1 MVHARPAADRE
12 SRPHPRYRHRTLQP
26 PRTGTSERTRRPKLC
41 RAGQAS
47 GNLEGSEAGSGRSCR
62 AGEDVGEAAGEATL
76 STAVGNAP
84 VQFAPTASQL
94 DMAYSVC
101 RSIPRSAAKNFYYA
115 FVVLPRRKRNAL
127 SAVYAF
133 MRRCDD
139 ITDDSA
145 LSPDDRHNKLA
156 EWLDKGHRALAAQ
169 PTDDP
174 VLLALTDAQRAY
186 QIPIGLLD
194 QLAYGTTADLDY
206 AQPEPFA
213 GALAARY
220 QTFEEL
226 RQYCYGVASVVGL
239 VCVKIFGYR
248 DPAAEP
254 LAERC
259 GLAFQLTNII
269 RDVKEDV
276 AMGRVYFPQDDLAQC
291 GLSAADLAATHVD
304 VARIRPLLAMEADRA
319 RDCYRSGDE
328 LIPLVNEDSQPALWV
343 LITIYRRL
351 LEKIASNQYDVFSER
366 VRLTVSE
373 KLTVLGKGI
382 LKRLV

>member
-1 MVHARPAADRE
+1 M
-12 SRPHPRYRHRTLQP
+12 
-26 PRTGTSERTRRPKLC
+26 
-41 RAGQAS
+41 
-47 GNLEGSEAGSGRSCR
+47 
-62 AGEDVGEAAGEATL
+62 
-76 STAVGNAP
+76 STAVENAP

-101 RSIPRSAAKNFYYA
+101 RSISRSAAKNFYYG
-115 FVVLPRRKRNAL
+115 FVLLPRRKRNAL
-127 SAVYAF
+127 SALYAF

-139 ITDDSA
+139 IVDDNT
-145 LSPDDRHNKLA
+145 LRTDDRHNKLA
-156 EWLDKGHRALAAQ
+156 EWLDKVHRALAAQ

-174 VLLALTDAQRAY
+174 VLLALTDAQRTY

-194 QLAYGTTADLDY
+194 QLAFGTAADLGYPQSEPY
-206 AQPEPFA
+206 AAAP
-213 GALAARY
+213 LAARY

-239 VCVKIFGYR
+239 VCIRIFGYR

-269 RDVKEDV
+269 RDVKEDIG
-276 AMGRVYFPQDDLAQC
+276 MGRVYFPQEDLAQC
-291 GLSAADLAATHVD
+291 GFSADDLAASQIG

-319 RDCYRSGDE
+319 RDCYRAGEE
-328 LIPLVNEDSQPALWV
+328 LIPLVSEDSQPALWV
-343 LITIYRRL
+343 LITIYHRL
-351 LEKIASNQYDVFSER
+351 LEKIAANQYDVFSER
-366 VRLTVSE
+366 VRLTVPE

>member
-1 MVHARPAADRE
+1 M
-12 SRPHPRYRHRTLQP
+12 
-26 PRTGTSERTRRPKLC
+26 
-41 RAGQAS
+41 
-47 GNLEGSEAGSGRSCR
+47 
-62 AGEDVGEAAGEATL
+62 
-76 STAVGNAP
+76 STVVGNAP
-84 VQFAPTASQL
+84 AQFAPTASQL
-94 DMAYSVC
+94 EMAYSVC
-101 RSIPRSAAKNFYYA
+101 RHIARSAAKNFYYGI
-115 FVVLPRRKRNAL
+115 VILPRRKRNAL

-139 ITDDSA
+139 IADDNT

-156 EWLDKGHRALAAQ
+156 EWLDNAHRAMAAL

-174 VLLALTDAQRAY
+174 VLLALTDAQRSY

-194 QLAYGTTADLDY
+194 QLAFGTATDFSYG
-206 AQPEPFA
+206 QPESSTGGPPV
-213 GALAARY
+213 ARF

-239 VCVKIFGYR
+239 VCIRIFGYR

-269 RDVKEDV
+269 RDVKEDA
-276 AMGRVYFPQDDLAQC
+276 AMGRVYFPQEDLAQF
-291 GLSAADLAATHVD
+291 GLAAADLAAPQVD
-304 VARIRPLLAMEADRA
+304 VARIHPLLAMEADRA
-319 RDCYRSGDE
+319 RDFYRAGEE
-328 LIPLVNEDSQPALWV
+328 LIPLINEDSQPALWV

-351 LEKIASNQYDVFSER
+351 LEKIASNQYDVFGER
-366 VRLTVSE
+366 VRLTVRE

-382 LKRLV
+382 VKRLL

>member
-1 MVHARPAADRE
+1 M
-12 SRPHPRYRHRTLQP
+12 
-26 PRTGTSERTRRPKLC
+26 
-41 RAGQAS
+41 
-47 GNLEGSEAGSGRSCR
+47 
-62 AGEDVGEAAGEATL
+62 
-76 STAVGNAP
+76 STAVGNSP

-101 RSIPRSAAKNFYYA
+101 RSIARSAAKNFYYG
-115 FVVLPRRKRNAL
+115 FMVLPRRKRNAL

-139 ITDDSA
+139 ITDDNTLSA
-145 LSPDDRHNKLA
+145 DDRHDMLADWLNKV
-156 EWLDKGHRALAAQ
+156 HRALAGL

-174 VLLALTDAQRAY
+174 VLLALTDAQRTY
-186 QIPIGLLD
+186 QIPVGLLD
-194 QLAYGTTADLDY
+194 QLAYGTETDLDY
-206 AQPEPFA
+206 TEPEP
-213 GALAARY
+213 GAARPLVARY

-239 VCVKIFGYR
+239 VCIKIFGYR
-248 DPAAEP
+248 DPAAES

-276 AMGRVYFPQDDLAQC
+276 AVGRIYFPREDLTQF
-291 GLSAADLAATHVD
+291 GLSPADLTGANVG
-304 VARIRPLLAMEADRA
+304 RIRPLLAMEADRA
-319 RDCYRSGDE
+319 RECYRAGEE

-351 LEKIASNQYDVFSER
+351 LEKIAANQYDVFRER
-366 VRLTVSE
+366 VRLSVPE

>member
-1 MVHARPAADRE
+1 M
-12 SRPHPRYRHRTLQP
+12 
-26 PRTGTSERTRRPKLC
+26 
-41 RAGQAS
+41 
-47 GNLEGSEAGSGRSCR
+47 
-62 AGEDVGEAAGEATL
+62 

-84 VQFAPTASQL
+84 MQFAPTASQL
-94 DMAYSVC
+94 EMAYSVC
-101 RSIPRSAAKNFYYA
+101 RSIARAAAKNFYYG

-139 ITDDSA
+139 ITDDNA
-145 LSPDDRHNKLA
+145 ITPDDRRNKLA
-156 EWLDKGHRALAAQ
+156 DWLDKVHRALAAQ

-174 VLLALTDAQRAY
+174 VLLALADAQRTY

-194 QLAYGTTADLDY
+194 QLAYGTAADLDY
-206 AQPEPFA
+206 GQPEA
-213 GALAARY
+213 SANGELVARY
-220 QTFEEL
+220 QSFEDL

-239 VCVKIFGYR
+239 VCIKIFGYR

-254 LAERC
+254 LAEQC

-276 AMGRVYFPQDDLAQC
+276 AVGRVYFPQEDLAQC
-291 GLSAADLAATHVD
+291 GLSAADLAAPNVD

-319 RDCYRSGDE
+319 REFYGAGEE
-328 LIPLVNEDSQPALWV
+328 LIPMVNEDSQPALWV
-343 LITIYRRL
+343 LISIYRRL
-351 LEKIASNQYDVFSER
+351 LEKIAAQQYDVFSER
-366 VRLTVSE
+366 VRLTVPE

>member
-1 MVHARPAADRE
+1 M
-12 SRPHPRYRHRTLQP
+12 
-26 PRTGTSERTRRPKLC
+26 
-41 RAGQAS
+41 
-47 GNLEGSEAGSGRSCR
+47 
-62 AGEDVGEAAGEATL
+62 
-76 STAVGNAP
+76 STVVGNAP
-84 VQFAPTASQL
+84 AQFAPTASQL
-94 DMAYSVC
+94 EMAYSVC
-101 RSIPRSAAKNFYYA
+101 RSIARSSAKNFYYG
-115 FVVLPRRKRNAL
+115 FVVLPRRKRDAL

-139 ITDDSA
+139 ITDDNT
-145 LSPDDRHNKLA
+145 LSPDERRNKLA
-156 EWLDKGHRALAAQ
+156 EWLDQVHRALAAQ

-174 VLLALTDAQRAY
+174 VLLALTDAQRVY

-194 QLAYGTTADLDY
+194 QLAFGTAADLDY
-206 AQPEPFA
+206 VPPERSA
-213 GALAARY
+213 GAPLVARY

-239 VCVKIFGYR
+239 VCIRIFGYT

-269 RDVKEDV
+269 RDVKEDI
-276 AMGRVYFPQDDLAQC
+276 AMGRVYFPEEDLAQC
-291 GLSAADLAATHVD
+291 GLSAVDLTAPQVD
-304 VARIRPLLAMEADRA
+304 VARIRPLLAMEAERA
-319 RDCYRSGDE
+319 RDCYRAGE
-328 LIPLVNEDSQPALWV
+328 GLIPLVNEDSQPALWV

-351 LEKIASNQYDVFSER
+351 LEKIAANQYDVFGER
-366 VRLTVSE
+366 VRLRVSE

>member
-1 MVHARPAADRE
+1 M
-12 SRPHPRYRHRTLQP
+12 
-26 PRTGTSERTRRPKLC
+26 
-41 RAGQAS
+41 
-47 GNLEGSEAGSGRSCR
+47 
-62 AGEDVGEAAGEATL
+62 

-84 VQFAPTASQL
+84 MQFAPTASQL
-94 DMAYSVC
+94 EMAYSVC
-101 RSIPRSAAKNFYYA
+101 RSIARAAAKNFYYG

-139 ITDDSA
+139 ITDDNA
-145 LSPDDRHNKLA
+145 ITPDDRRNKLA
-156 EWLDKGHRALAAQ
+156 DWLDKVHRALAAQ

-174 VLLALTDAQRAY
+174 VLLALADAQRTY

-194 QLAYGTTADLDY
+194 QLAYGTAADLDY
-206 AQPEPFA
+206 GQPEA
-213 GALAARY
+213 SANGELVARY
-220 QTFEEL
+220 QSFEDL

-239 VCVKIFGYR
+239 VCIKIFGYR

-254 LAERC
+254 LAEQC

-276 AMGRVYFPQDDLAQC
+276 AVGRVYFPQEDLAQC
-291 GLSAADLAATHVD
+291 GLSAADLAAPNVD

-319 RDCYRSGDE
+319 REFYGAGEE

-343 LITIYRRL
+343 LISIYRRL
-351 LEKIASNQYDVFSER
+351 LEKIAAQ
-366 VRLTVSE
+366 
-373 KLTVLGKGI
+373 
-382 LKRLV
+382 

>member
-1 MVHARPAADRE
+1 M
-12 SRPHPRYRHRTLQP
+12 
-26 PRTGTSERTRRPKLC
+26 
-41 RAGQAS
+41 
-47 GNLEGSEAGSGRSCR
+47 
-62 AGEDVGEAAGEATL
+62 

-84 VQFAPTASQL
+84 AQFSPTASQL
-94 DMAYSVC
+94 HMAYSVC
-101 RSIPRSAAKNFYYA
+101 RSIARSAAKNFYYG

-139 ITDDSA
+139 IADDHK
-145 LSPDDRHNKLA
+145 LSFADRQNKLA
-156 EWLDKGHRALAAQ
+156 EWLDKVHRALAAQ

-174 VLLALTDAQRAY
+174 VLLALADAQRMY

-194 QLAYGTTADLDY
+194 QLAFGTAADLDGPQT
-206 AQPEPFA
+206 QPSGSSP
-213 GALAARY
+213 LVPRY

-239 VCVKIFGYR
+239 VCIKVFGYR
-248 DPAAEP
+248 DPAADP

-259 GLAFQLTNII
+259 GLAFQLSNII
-269 RDVKEDV
+269 RDVKED
-276 AMGRVYFPQDDLAQC
+276 AGMGRVYFPQEDLTQC
-291 GLSAADLAATHVD
+291 GQSAAHLPAPNAD

-319 RDCYRSGDE
+319 RDCYGAGDE

-351 LEKIASNQYDVFSER
+351 LEKIASNQYDVFRER
-366 VRLTVSE
+366 IRLTVRE
-373 KLTVLGKGI
+373 KLTVLGKGM
-382 LKRLV
+382 LKRLL